1 MVTSL
6 WVWPTSEAICLS
18 ADAGRPADRT
28 ADGRRHLDVRRH
40 ATSPVGTVVP
50 VEVWIVDDSAVAVV
64 VTRV

>member
-18 ADAGRPADRT
+18 ADPGVPPIAPPMADAIWMYESRE
-28 ADGRRHLDVRRH
+28 V
-40 ATSPVGTVVP
+40 PVGTVVP